1 MKTNFFERNGI
12 AVFYVLQVLFILLA
26 IAEAYCHSWLGIVT
40 NLVMVLAIAV
50 FITHVRMSIRRKGTI
65 SMLMDL
71 VVLIAH
77 SKVQE
82 QENKEDKQSTEE
94 DAKQQML
101 DSLVGL
107 TIVDVESG
115 KCDFCPSEPTDCKKL
130 ILADG
135 SHICVKDMSKPRT
148 GEELNG
154 KLEAVKSTIDF
165 TK

>member
-12 AVFYVLQVLFILLA
+12 AVFYALQVLFILLA
-26 IAEAYCHSWLGIVT
+26 IAEAYCHSWLGVVS

-50 FITHVRMSIRRKGTI
+50 FITHVRMSIRRTGTI

-94 DAKQQML
+94 EVAAKQQML

-107 TIVDVESG
+107 TIVKTG
-115 KCDFCPSEPTDCKKL
+115 HCDTCPNEKYDCKKL

-135 SHICVKDMSKPRT
+135 SHICVKDMSKQPS
-148 GEELNG
+148 
-154 KLEAVKSTIDF
+154 KAQ
-165 TK
+165 

>member
-12 AVFYVLQVLFILLA
+12 AVFYALQVLFILLA
-26 IAEAYCHSWLGIVT
+26 IAEAYCHRWLGVVS

-94 DAKQQML
+94 EVAAKQQML

-107 TIVDVESG
+107 TIVKTG
-115 KCDFCPSEPTDCKKL
+115 HCDTCPNEKSDCKKL

-135 SHICVKDMSKPRT
+135 SHICVKDMTKQPSK
-148 GEELNG
+148 
-154 KLEAVKSTIDF
+154 AQ
-165 TK
+165 